1 MNGLAAALCLLGNEY
16 KNQYNFLFQ
25 NSLLT
30 EASEKILQN
39 YGTAVTLSKTGP
51 YNEYLW
57 LKVESL
63 KVWNVFRDIL

>member
-1 MNGLAAALCLLGNEY
+1 MNELATALCLLGNEY

-25 NSLLT
+25 NALLT
-30 EASEKILQN
+30 EASEKKLQN
-39 YGTAVTLSKTGP
+39 YRTAVTLSKTGP